1 MARTNR
7 EEKTQLYMDIG
18 EAREDAIVLGS
29 FKAFCSS
36 HSKPEERQRVRNILE
51 RSSNEIATTVSM
63 FNDIQLDE
71 HQSAF
76 MLRLIHAFLNKSRIG
91 NLLTSPLN
99 GVCLWTRTIGVPY
112 AGARLI
118 SMTMLII
125 KFHLSMLAMRSRT
138 IYRCSVRD
146 ATRRRMRASTSK

>member
-1 MARTNR
+1 
-7 EEKTQLYMDIG
+7 MDIG

-76 MLRLIHAFLNKSRIG
+76 MLRLIHAFLNKSPYRKPIDESVKRG
-91 NLLTSPLN
+91 LLMDQNNRCAICGCEIDIHDHADHKVPFKYVGDALEDNLQML
-99 GVCLWTRTIGVPY
+99 C
-112 AGARLI
+112 ARCNE
-118 SMTMLII
+118 
-125 KFHLSMLAMRSRT
+125 KKN
-138 IYRCSVRD
+138 
-146 ATRRRMRASTSK
+146 ASIDFQIRYLLKMV